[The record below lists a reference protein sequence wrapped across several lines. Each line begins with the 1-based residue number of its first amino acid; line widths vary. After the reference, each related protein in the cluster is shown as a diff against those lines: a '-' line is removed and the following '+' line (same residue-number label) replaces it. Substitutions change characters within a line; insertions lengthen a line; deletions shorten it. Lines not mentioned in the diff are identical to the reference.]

1 MNIFMGWVFRT
12 HVTLEQGY
20 VLPNGKIL
28 DKDLHGCP
36 VGFAARPRGCFHLIS
51 CDSEA
56 LTAMQQVISFICF
69 ISVCLGEGFIEAEPV
84 LRYGLLPLGLDVSR
98 VL

>member
-51 CDSEA
+51 SHF
-56 LTAMQQVISFICF
+56 M
-69 ISVCLGEGFIEAEPV
+69 
-84 LRYGLLPLGLDVSR
+84 
-98 VL
+98 

>member
-36 VGFAARPRGCFHLIS
+36 VGFAAWPRVFSTRFNSVHLI
-51 CDSEA
+51 SEA

-69 ISVCLGEGFIEAEPV
+69 ISVCLGA
-84 LRYGLLPLGLDVSR
+84 VSR
-98 VL
+98 RRSWPV